1 MAITFVG
8 GSKGLNAFVRT
19 RTGEAQ
25 MHKLIRKTD
34 ETPTWTAK
42 LIPMVGE
49 LPTAMVALGVALTP
63 LWAAA
68 IFWFLFN
75 WLLWRIL
82 Y

>member
-1 MAITFVG
+1 MAITSQVG
-8 GSKGLNAFVRT
+8 GRSLNALTRT
-19 RTGEAQ
+19 RSREAEMQ
-25 MHKLIRKTD
+25 KTIPKSD
-34 ETPTWTAK
+34 EAPTWANK
-42 LIPMVGE
+42 LLPIVGE